1 MRRCKRISEK
11 LFIQMFANRKQIAI
25 DTNEHK
31 LTESVSEMYKMV
43 EDTAVRWQQSCQTTA
58 GHLHDFKDYLETR
71 AEDLSETASIRNLLM
86 ADWSDFRKEPILLLH
101 ELRYSVHGLSPVC
114 VSC

>member
-1 MRRCKRISEK
+1 
-11 LFIQMFANRKQIAI
+11 MFANRKQVAI
-25 DTNEHK
+25 DANEHK
-31 LTESVSEMYKMV
+31 LTERVLEMYKMV

-71 AEDLSETASIRNLLM
+71 AEDLSETASVRNLLM
-86 ADWSDFRKEPILLLH
+86 AALVRFPQMTNFLLH
-101 ELRYSVHGLSPVC
+101 ELRYSVHGLRPVC